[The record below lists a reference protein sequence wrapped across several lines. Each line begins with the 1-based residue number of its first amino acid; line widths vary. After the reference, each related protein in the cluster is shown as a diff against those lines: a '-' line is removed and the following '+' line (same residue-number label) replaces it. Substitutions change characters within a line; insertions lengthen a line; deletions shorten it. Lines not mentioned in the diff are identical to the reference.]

1 MCITQLQNYT
11 MTCQEHIL
19 MNTMIHLTLKEVK
32 QAPNDPANLMLDKND
47 YSKWYK
53 EKSGDGE

>member
-1 MCITQLQNYT
+1 
-11 MTCQEHIL
+11 

-32 QAPNDPANLMLDKND
+32 QVPNDPANLMLDKND

>member
-1 MCITQLQNYT
+1 MYITQLQNYI
-11 MTCQEHIL
+11 MTCQEQIL

-32 QAPNDPANLMLDKND
+32 QVPNDPANLMLDKND